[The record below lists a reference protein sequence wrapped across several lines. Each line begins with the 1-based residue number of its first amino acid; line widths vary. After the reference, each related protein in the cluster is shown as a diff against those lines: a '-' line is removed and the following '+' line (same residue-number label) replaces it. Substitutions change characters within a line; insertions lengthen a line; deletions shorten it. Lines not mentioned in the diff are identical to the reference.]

1 MIIAFGKS
9 LRALLILFFR
19 VSGVSFLLIYP
30 IIRLSGRLLNRPWL
44 IDPIIQGLQLV
55 LEPLKELNQK
65 LLEPALDFEQEIEGA
80 VLLLPAPIPP
90 KRDINQATVEELRAI
105 EGVGFVRALEIV
117 EYRERFG
124 DYRRLEELG
133 LIRGV
138 GSQTLK
144 ILSTQYEIK
153 AIN

>member
-1 MIIAFGKS
+1 MIIALGKCA
-9 LRALLILFFR
+9 RALLLLFFR

-30 IIRLSGRLLNRPWL
+30 ILRLSGRLLNRPWL
-44 IDPIIQGLQLV
+44 IDPIIQGLHLV
-55 LEPLKELNQK
+55 LEPLKEFNQK
-65 LLEPALDFEQEIEGA
+65 VLGSTLDFDQEHEGSI
-80 VLLLPAPIPP
+80 LLLPAPSPP

-133 LIRGV
+133 LIKGV

-144 ILSTQYEIK
+144 ILSNQYEIK
-153 AIN
+153 GIT